1 MSAFINGTGVISAQP
16 SFGEKAFAD
25 ELHSGEGAIN
35 EIIPPDYKAFIEPRM
50 LRRMSKILK
59 MGVSAGMQA
68 LADAGL
74 EKPDSICTATAL
86 GCTQDTD
93 RFLRSL
99 IEHQEQTLSPTSFI
113 QSTHNTIGGQI
124 ALQLGLKEYNMCYTQ
139 RGHSFESALLDSLL
153 LLEEGEANNVL
164 LGGVDELTDSVFT
177 LQQRMGKYRS
187 SSGEEEI
194 SGGEGASFFV
204 LGAQNQNAYA
214 KLADMQTMYR
224 PSRETMEDAC
234 AEFLHRNGLQPVDI
248 DLYISG
254 QNGDSTGDSWYQ
266 FLAGQLLSGAI
277 HGQFKPLCGEY
288 QSAIGFAV
296 WMAATALRTQT
307 FPDYAK
313 ASNQPTGELKHAL
326 IYNHYQQRNHT
337 FVLLS
342 AC

>member
-16 SFGEKAFAD
+16 TFGEKAFAD
-25 ELHSGEGAIN
+25 ELRPAEGDVRQIVA
-35 EIIPPDYKAFIEPRM
+35 PDYKSFIEPRM

-74 EKPDSICTATAL
+74 EKPDAICTATAL

-99 IEHQEQTLSPTSFI
+99 IEHKEQTLSPTSFI

-153 LLEEGEANNVL
+153 LLEEGDAKNVL
-164 LGGVDELTDSVFT
+164 LGGVDELIEPVFT
-177 LQQRMGKYRS
+177 LQRRMGKYRN
-187 SSGEEEI
+187 SSGEEAI
-194 SGGEGASFFV
+194 LGGEGASFFV

-214 KLADMQTMYR
+214 ELKDIKTMYR
-224 PSRETMEDAC
+224 PQHETLEKEC
-234 AEFLHRNGLQPVDI
+234 SEFLHRNGLQPADV

-254 QNGDSTGDSWYQ
+254 QNGDSMGDSRYQ
-266 FLAGQLLSGAI
+266 FLAGHLLSSAL

-296 WMAATALRTQT
+296 WMAAIALRTQS
-307 FPDYAK
+307 FPEYAK
-313 ASNQPTGELKHAL
+313 VSSHPTGELKHAL

-337 FVLLS
+337 FLLLS

>member
-16 SFGEKAFAD
+16 SFGEETFAD
-25 ELHSGEGAIN
+25 ELRPSEGN
-35 EIIPPDYKAFIEPRM
+35 TKQIIPPDYKAFIEPRM

-68 LADAGL
+68 LADAGIG
-74 EKPDSICTATAL
+74 KPDAICTATAL

-99 IEHQEQTLSPTSFI
+99 IEHREQTLSPTSFI

-153 LLEEGEANNVL
+153 LLEEGDAKNVL
-164 LGGVDELTDSVFT
+164 LGGVDELIEPVLT
-177 LQQRMGKYRS
+177 LQQRMGKYRT
-187 SSGEEEI
+187 SSGEEGI
-194 SGGEGASFFV
+194 AGGEGASFFV

-214 KLADMQTMYR
+214 ELKDMHTIYR
-224 PSRETMEDAC
+224 PQRETMEDEC
-234 AEFLHRNGLQPVDI
+234 AEFLHRNGLQPADI

-254 QNGDSTGDSWYQ
+254 ENGEPTGDSWYQ
-266 FLAGQLLSGAI
+266 FLAGHLLSGAV

-296 WMAATALRTQT
+296 WMAATALRTQS

-313 ASNQPTGELKHAL
+313 VSDQPTGPMKHAL
-326 IYNHYQQRNHT
+326 IYNHYQHRNHT